1 MSDICNP
8 TCSFCQ
14 QNYVD
19 KKLTARLLG
28 DYEFDQSRTSASR
41 TKFFVAKILLI
52 SCLKNLEEVTLLVGE
67 HQIV

>member
-19 KKLTARLLG
+19 KKLSARLLG

-41 TKFFVAKILLI
+41 TKFFVAKIYWLAVWRI
-52 SCLKNLEEVTLLVGE
+52 
-67 HQIV
+67 